1 MKFFYQFNLDVFE
14 YELKIVLFS
23 KIYLKRDCICTFF
36 TNNLVF
42 YFFFLIM
49 IIHNIKKNFSL
60 E

>member
-14 YELKIVLFS
+14 YELKIVLFI
-23 KIYLKRDCICTFF
+23 KIYLKRDCIFSFF

-49 IIHNIKKNFSL
+49 IIHNIKKFL
-60 E
+60 V

>member
-23 KIYLKRDCICTFF
+23 KIYLKRDCICTFL

-49 IIHNIKKNFSL
+49 IIHNIKKIL
-60 E
+60 V